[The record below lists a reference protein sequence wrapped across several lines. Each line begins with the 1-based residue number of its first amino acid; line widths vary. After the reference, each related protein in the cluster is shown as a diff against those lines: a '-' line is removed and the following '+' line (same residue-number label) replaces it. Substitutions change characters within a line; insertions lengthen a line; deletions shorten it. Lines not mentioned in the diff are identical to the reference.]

1 MVMTRSDGPVT
12 SGHRS
17 TQRHPGNGSC
27 GSYILITVGTT
38 DFDELIGAGSDEAFV
53 QLAHK
58 LGFDEIRL
66 QIGRG
71 AVPAN
76 PVFVLDSDHNVT
88 SRQGELQEGGVRCT
102 YYRLKQTL
110 LEEIRNA
117 SLVVTHA
124 GAGTIMESLL
134 LDRPV
139 IVASNP
145 TLMGNHQIELAS
157 QVEKFRYGKHIKSPT
172 ALYNV
177 VEQCWDVGTTRLRET
192 VPSPSEWKRRTNNL
206 FDAYLRQA
214 VQVDGHDD
222 VKKQT
227 SMFVLGSGGHTAE
240 MFRLIRSLDRDVF
253 ANVHYVVAKG
263 DTTSEKKAVAFEMKD
278 KHSGAISGDVNLA
291 DCRSDGATSYD
302 IVSGSNAQRTTS
314 LHLIPRS
321 RKVKQSYFTSIFTTL
336 FALCHAFILVWTI
349 LPDVV
354 VVNGPGTCIPI
365 VIIVALLRLLRV
377 KRDVRLIYV
386 ESVARVS
393 SLSLSGR
400 IVYTLGI
407 ADGFVVQWE
416 ELKHLLEKKHPRR
429 SAVTFLGDVVV

>member
-124 GAGTIMESLL
+124 GA
-134 LDRPV
+134 
-139 IVASNP
+139 P
-145 TLMGNHQIELAS
+145 TWCVEMRWGGNGKGLAS
-157 QVEKFRYGKHIKSPT
+157 WHVVLFGHVVGRK
-172 ALYNV
+172 ALV
-177 VEQCWDVGTTRLRET
+177 RRLRT
-192 VPSPSEWKRRTNNL
+192 YGHPTHDNDPRCTLSARCVLCSP
-206 FDAYLRQA
+206 
-214 VQVDGHDD
+214 
-222 VKKQT
+222 
-227 SMFVLGSGGHTAE
+227 
-240 MFRLIRSLDRDVF
+240 
-253 ANVHYVVAKG
+253 
-263 DTTSEKKAVAFEMKD
+263 
-278 KHSGAISGDVNLA
+278 
-291 DCRSDGATSYD
+291 
-302 IVSGSNAQRTTS
+302 
-314 LHLIPRS
+314 
-321 RKVKQSYFTSIFTTL
+321 
-336 FALCHAFILVWTI
+336 
-349 LPDVV
+349 
-354 VVNGPGTCIPI
+354 
-365 VIIVALLRLLRV
+365 LLR
-377 KRDVRLIYV
+377 I
-386 ESVARVS
+386 
-393 SLSLSGR
+393 
-400 IVYTLGI
+400 
-407 ADGFVVQWE
+407 
-416 ELKHLLEKKHPRR
+416 
-429 SAVTFLGDVVV
+429 TFLVGCLYACS